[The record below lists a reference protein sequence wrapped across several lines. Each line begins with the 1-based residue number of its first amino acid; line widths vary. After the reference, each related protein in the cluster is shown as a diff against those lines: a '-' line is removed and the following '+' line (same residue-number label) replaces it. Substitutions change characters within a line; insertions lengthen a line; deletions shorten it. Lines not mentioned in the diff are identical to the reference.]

1 MNKSEIQKLLIDH
14 LKENLSSYKENMI
27 KRYVDFVFS
36 RSNDRINSP
45 TEKHHILP
53 KSIYPEY
60 ASFINF
66 PWNKVKLSYRDV
78 DKNFA
83 SSTDLNKAIGRL
95 FTRLVDNRGFGIVEV
110 NGEPFALVSTII
122 GSIERARYSI
132 ITQSGS
138 SLSAK
143 IFNSG
148 NKRNGYRGYYHDQKF
163 LAPTQAKDTL
173 FEEILKFAETVK
185 GEGEDMF
192 DVIPRL
198 KFTVKEIAVDE
209 NRKEKSNDRKESRKG
224 RDSDIE
230 SNKKEVVKKYIED
243 VVKYITSDI
252 EDSIKKLND
261 SFYSNDIVEDI
272 LNGNYRKIE
281 INDTI
286 KEKVADLNSI
296 AFHLKG
302 IYKEGYATS
311 DYWSKDVKLNHYG
324 SKLVELAKKYQD
336 K

>member
-1 MNKSEIQKLLIDH
+1 M
-14 LKENLSSYKENMI
+14 
-27 KRYVDFVFS
+27 
-36 RSNDRINSP
+36 
-45 TEKHHILP
+45 
-53 KSIYPEY
+53 
-60 ASFINF
+60 
-66 PWNKVKLSYRDV
+66 
-78 DKNFA
+78 
-83 SSTDLNKAIGRL
+83 
-95 FTRLVDNRGFGIVEV
+95 
-110 NGEPFALVSTII
+110 
-122 GSIERARYSI
+122 
-132 ITQSGS
+132 
-138 SLSAK
+138 
-143 IFNSG
+143 
-148 NKRNGYRGYYHDQKF
+148 
-163 LAPTQAKDTL
+163 APTQAKDTL

-296 AFHLKG
+296 AIHLKG
-302 IYKEGYATS
+302 IYKDGYATY
-311 DYWSKDVKLNHYG
+311 DYWSNDVKLNHYG
-324 SKLVELAKKYQD
+324 SRLVELAKKYQD